1 MKKNSERLTRGEEEV
16 MQILWSLGQ
25 ACCNDI
31 IARFPDPKPKYTT
44 VATFIKI
51 LENKGFVSHR
61 QVGKGYIYTPL
72 VGKEQYAR
80 RMMKSMLTD
89 YFDGSFARLVSFF
102 SESDDIS
109 VEETDEIIGIA
120 ENLKNRGGGR
130 GNPARTARQRNRDF
144 NDLKVFK
151 GPKSKNR
158 SDYLWQSHVFL

>member
-16 MQILWSLGQ
+16 MQILWGLGQ

-120 ENLKNRGGGR
+120 ENLKNRGGGK
-130 GNPARTARQRNRDF
+130 RQPRKDCSAEEQG
-144 NDLKVFK
+144 L
-151 GPKSKNR
+151 
-158 SDYLWQSHVFL
+158 

>member
-16 MQILWSLGQ
+16 MQILWGLGQ

-80 RMMKSMLTD
+80 RIMKSMLTD

-120 ENLKNRGGGR
+120 ENLKKRGGG
-130 GNPARTARQRNRDF
+130 
-144 NDLKVFK
+144 
-151 GPKSKNR
+151 
-158 SDYLWQSHVFL
+158 WQPCKDCLTEGQEL

>member
-89 YFDGSFARLVSFF
+89 
-102 SESDDIS
+102 
-109 VEETDEIIGIA
+109 EIIGIA
-120 ENLKNRGGGR
+120 ENLKNRGGGK
-130 GNPARTARQRNRDF
+130 RQPRKDCSAEEQG
-144 NDLKVFK
+144 L
-151 GPKSKNR
+151 
-158 SDYLWQSHVFL
+158 